1 MKLLKRV
8 LAVMCAIMMVVDLCL
23 ASCLTVYARE
33 YYRAEESQPE
43 MAALNVEE
51 TAPANEEIATQ
62 PAETPA
68 ADTEQTEVMTGVETT
83 AVAEETE
90 SQAQTTV
97 ETQSGETI
105 ESAESSSETEVKE
118 SKETEESKEI
128 KNEEP
133 EKEFVRTMK
142 YEDGDVKVHVAAVTP
157 NAIPENATLKV
168 VPIVERTPSAG
179 MTAEEIAEI
188 NNINNQYKA
197 VEQKLAEKAENEEY
211 DITGFLAYDITFVD
225 KDGNKVEPSGEVKV
239 SMDYKRAVIP
249 AEAAKVDAEVTDVT
263 VMHFEE
269 DANGQVKDVVDMVA
283 DESKEAT
290 VHTTENAE
298 VQKTE
303 FVTDSF
309 STYTI
314 TWRQTVKISATIKD
328 TAGKE
333 INLTSSLSVN
343 VKDEISIRDTIKENG
358 HLRITATDGAE
369 YEYQYAKVDKYVTD
383 RLKLDGSKIKYWE
396 DEDEWEKVGNKKLIL
411 YYKKVDSQSDKV
423 KVYVYVATKYGEN
436 NKYSWA
442 DNPEFLEL
450 LGISKD
456 TVDGNGYFPVG
467 EITLD
472 RSYFEGKQSTRENV
486 PFITNEKDWQEL
498 MEALGKLDTSTL
510 IKDSTDNKDYSQ
522 NRGNS
527 VGEHIANAEVAY
539 NQIAGSQKTALFYWP
554 QANHSYGFNNQSVRY
569 HLDLK
574 FQVRTIHFIYGN
586 NGITDS
592 IAKDGAEFD
601 TRGYIKGAEIQ
612 APRNLKIPDGYK
624 FAGYFTDADFTT
636 PWEGIGTPIEEDTTV
651 YVKLAKKEEVV
662 LNYVNVSGPLAGSL
676 STYSEILK
684 TTATE
689 AQGSTATANPG
700 YVFDG
705 WYADEECTQ
714 LLSGDSVFKPTK
726 PEDGWVDGTT
736 YYARFLKQS
745 TTSSPKVSKSKYI
758 KKNDDGT
765 YDLTLNVSG
774 TSGTITNKA
783 LVDIVL
789 VLDNS
794 SSMGGDNSR
803 LGLMK
808 EAVSGMI
815 DSLSGKET
823 VDVMWD
829 VISFSGTSVN
839 QSGGFVD
846 SQLAKNYVNN
856 IQKSSGTNY
865 QAGLTAA
872 ESALASSRSGSQK
885 IVVFLTD
892 GRPYGHTAANG
903 EYTGSQQTGFYFG
916 MQAATRI
923 NCDKFYAVGVSLGT
937 GYHDYGTYNGE
948 YLGNKT
954 AREVLE
960 DITAR
965 VAASEKTVM
974 TTSDEGMTQIFN
986 DISGS
991 VLNVSCKRVEVVDT
1005 LSNYVKVNAG
1015 TKLAVTIKN
1024 STEQNA
1030 QANIVASGETD
1041 ELTAEDL
1048 QNGVTFENISLKDN
1062 SGTEVTTV
1070 TVKYE
1075 PTSEDGTNGKV
1086 TLTFLRDYEL
1096 ESGMVYD
1103 ITMNIS
1109 PTDYAVSEYA
1119 EKGYV
1124 VDGTEITGDLG
1135 TDDVNNETSS
1145 NKPGFH
1151 SNSSATV
1158 TYVYNDSYYEE
1169 TYDHPVVQ
1177 VPETKSIEVV
1187 KKWADANNAYGKRPS
1202 ELAFKVMQSTDGQ
1215 NWMPYKA
1222 EGDTSTERDYTE
1234 YSMTSANVDSA
1245 DSTIWK
1251 LTIPDLPMKDAEGN
1265 NVTYKVEE
1273 ISTAA
1278 NGYVVSYDG
1287 ASQENVTNTLAW
1299 KMVKQSTSVD
1309 ANGKY
1314 VRLEGAT
1321 FTATNGYD
1329 VYYGKSNAQGE
1340 IEFYSNDQYGSSIT
1354 LPDGEYILK
1363 ETSAPVGYSKDDT
1376 EWTLNIIDGVASI
1389 KVNGA
1394 EKGQYVA
1401 EENCVVI
1408 AFDNEPLYEL
1418 PEAGGSGI
1426 YWYTIGGMLFMM
1438 AAALILYKNKHR
1450 EVLKR

>member
-8 LAVMCAIMMVVDLCL
+8 LAVLCAIMMVVDLCL

-33 YYRAEESQPE
+33 YYRAEDMIAEDSQPE

-51 TAPANEEIATQ
+51 TVSASEEIATQ

-68 ADTEQTEVMTGVETT
+68 ADTEQTEVTTVAETT
-83 AVAEETE
+83 AVAGETE

-97 ETQSGETI
+97 ETQSGEMI
-105 ESAESSSETEVKE
+105 ESTEIAEEESREPESEETE
-118 SKETEESKEI
+118 
-128 KNEEP
+128 
-133 EKEFVRTMK
+133 EFVRTME
-142 YEDGDVKVHVAAVTP
+142 YEDGDVKVSVAAVTP

-168 VPIVERTPSAG
+168 VPIVERTPAAG
-179 MTAEEIAEI
+179 MSAEEIAEI

-197 VEQKLAEKAENEEY
+197 VEQKLDEKAENEEY

-225 KDGNKVEPSGEVKV
+225 KDGNKVEPNGEVKV

-249 AEAAKVDAEVTDVT
+249 AEAAKVDAEATDVT

-314 TWRQTVKISATIKD
+314 TWTRQNVIITPVIKDGNGKVIVPKTDIKINVNIREGKSGKISDYISEAKAETIIADDETVYEYDHAEVNDETVKYFRY
-328 TAGKE
+328 
-333 INLTSSLSVN
+333 N
-343 VKDEISIRDTIKENG
+343 
-358 HLRITATDGAE
+358 
-369 YEYQYAKVDKYVTD
+369 
-383 RLKLDGSKIKYWE
+383 
-396 DEDEWEKVGNKKLIL
+396 NKKIQYSNNNRSWETGDLTL
-411 YYKKVDSQSDKV
+411 YYKKATSQSDKV
-423 KVYVYVATKYGEN
+423 KVYVYVATKYGDKN
-436 NKYSWA
+436 QYSWA
-442 DNPEFLEL
+442 DNEEFLEL

-472 RSYFEGKQSTRENV
+472 RSYFEGKNSQTVGAALINKE
-486 PFITNEKDWQEL
+486 EDWNQL
-498 MEALGKLDTSTL
+498 MEALGNLDTSTL
-510 IKDSTDNKDYSQ
+510 SVYPYSR
-522 NRGNS
+522 NSGNS
-527 VGEHIANAEVAY
+527 VGEHIANAEVSY
-539 NQIAGSQKTALFYWP
+539 GESMGSQRTALFRW
-554 QANHSYGFNNQSVRY
+554 NMTTSFGFEDQTVKY

-574 FQVRTIHFIYGN
+574 FQIRTIHFIYGN
-586 NGITDS
+586 NGIKTE
-592 IAKDGAEFD
+592 APDGQEFD
-601 TRGYIKGAEIQ
+601 TRVYIKGAEIQ

-624 FAGYFTDADFTT
+624 FAGYFTDEDFTT

-662 LNYVNVSGPLAGSL
+662 LNYVNVSGSAAGSL
-676 STYSEILK
+676 SAYNEILK
-684 TTATE
+684 INAE
-689 AQGSTATANPG
+689 DAQGSTATVNPG

-726 PEDGWVDGTT
+726 PDDGWVDGTT

-846 SQLAKNYVNN
+846 SQSAKNHVNS

-892 GRPYGHTAANG
+892 GRPYGHTGANG
-903 EYTGSQQTGFYFG
+903 EYTGNQQTGFYFG
-916 MQAATRI
+916 MQAATGI

-937 GYHDYGTYNGE
+937 GYQDYGTYNGE

-1030 QANIVASGETD
+1030 QANIVASGETN
-1041 ELTAEDL
+1041 ELTEENL

-1075 PTSEDGTNGKV
+1075 PTSENGTNGKV

-1135 TDDVNNETSS
+1135 TDDVNNHTSS
-1145 NKPGFH
+1145 GQPGFH

-1215 NWMPYKA
+1215 NWTPYKA
-1222 EGDTSTERDYTE
+1222 EGDTTTERDYTE
-1234 YSMTSANVDSA
+1234 YSMTSDNVDSA
-1245 DSTIWK
+1245 DLTIWK

-1265 NVTYKVEE
+1265 NVIYKVEE
-1273 ISTAA
+1273 ISSAA
-1278 NGYVVSYDG
+1278 NGYVVGYDG

-1321 FTATNGYD
+1321 FTATKGSD

-1340 IEFYSNDQYGSSIT
+1340 IEFYSSDHYGSSIS

-1376 EWTLNIIDGVASI
+1376 EWTLSIIDGVASI
-1389 KVNGA
+1389 KVNGT
-1394 EKGQYVA
+1394 EKGVYVA
-1401 EENCVVI
+1401 DENCIVI

-1418 PEAGGSGI
+1418 PEAGGLGI

>member
-43 MAALNVEE
+43 KAALNVEE

-68 ADTEQTEVMTGVETT
+68 ADTEQTEVTTVAETT
-83 AVAEETE
+83 AVAGETE
-90 SQAQTTV
+90 SQAQITV

-105 ESAESSSETEVKE
+105 ESAEIAAKE
-118 SKETEESKEI
+118 SR
-128 KNEEP
+128 EP
-133 EKEFVRTMK
+133 ESEEIEEFVRTME
-142 YEDGDVKVHVAAVTP
+142 YEDGDVKVSVAAVTP

-168 VPIVERTPSAG
+168 VPIVERTPAVG
-179 MTAEEIAEI
+179 MSAEEVAEI

-197 VEQKLAEKAENEEY
+197 VEQKLTEKAENEEY

-225 KDGNKVEPSGEVKV
+225 KDGNKVEPNGEVKV

-269 DANGQVKDVVDMVA
+269 DANGQVKDIVDMVA

-314 TWRQTVKISATIKD
+314 TWTQQNVIITPVIKDGNGKVIVPKTDININVDRSDGKSVKISDYISEAGTIIIAD
-328 TAGKE
+328 
-333 INLTSSLSVN
+333 
-343 VKDEISIRDTIKENG
+343 
-358 HLRITATDGAE
+358 DGTV
-369 YEYQYAKVDKYVTD
+369 YEYDHAEVNDKTV
-383 RLKLDGSKIKYWE
+383 KYFRYN
-396 DEDEWEKVGNKKLIL
+396 NKKIQYSNNKESWKTGDLTL

-423 KVYVYVATKYGEN
+423 KVYVYVATKYGDKN
-436 NKYSWA
+436 QYSWA
-442 DNPEFLEL
+442 DNGEFLEL

-456 TVDGNGYFPVG
+456 TVDDNGYFPVG

-472 RSYFEGKQSTRENV
+472 RSYFEGKNSQTVGAALINDE
-486 PFITNEKDWQEL
+486 EDWNQL
-498 MEALGKLDTSTL
+498 MGALGNLDTSTL
-510 IKDSTDNKDYSQ
+510 SVYPYSQ
-522 NRGNS
+522 NSGNS
-527 VGEHIANAEVAY
+527 VGEHIANAEVSYGASM
-539 NQIAGSQKTALFYWP
+539 GSQRTALFRW
-554 QANHSYGFNNQSVRY
+554 NMTTSFGFKDQTVEY

-586 NGITDS
+586 NGIKNE
-592 IAKDGAEFD
+592 APDGQEFD

-662 LNYVNVSGPLAGSL
+662 LNYVNVSGSAAGSL
-676 STYSEILK
+676 SAYNEILK
-684 TTATE
+684 INDEE
-689 AQGSTATANPG
+689 AKGSTATTNSG

-714 LLSGDSVFKPTK
+714 LLSSDSIFKPTK

-745 TTSSPKVSKSKYI
+745 TTSSPNVSKAKYI
-758 KKNDDGT
+758 KKNDNGT

-783 LVDIVL
+783 LLDIVL

-794 SSMGGDNSR
+794 SSMGSGEGSR
-803 LGLMK
+803 LEMMK
-808 EAVSGMI
+808 SAVGKMI
-815 DSLSGKET
+815 GSFSGKTT
-823 VDVMWD
+823 VDVNWE
-829 VISFSGTSVN
+829 VITFSKYAHN
-839 QSGGFVD
+839 ASGGWVKSD
-846 SQLAKNYVNN
+846 LAASAVST
-856 IQKSSGTNY
+856 ISKSSGTNY
-865 QAGLTAA
+865 QAGLLEAQNV
-872 ESALASSRSGSQK
+872 LQSSRSGSKK
-885 IVVFLTD
+885 IVIFLTD
-892 GRPYGHTAANG
+892 GEPYTYLDGNGEAHSNQPMAYHKALETAANL
-903 EYTGSQQTGFYFG
+903 T
-916 MQAATRI
+916 
-923 NCDKFYAVGVSLGT
+923 CDQFYAVGVDLRT
-937 GYHDYGTYNGE
+937 GSTTYNNSDYNISYGE
-948 YLGNKT
+948 LT
-954 AREVLE
+954 PAEVLE
-960 DITAR
+960 NISNA
-965 VAASEKTVM
+965 VNAGVHQS
-974 TTSDEGMTQIFN
+974 TTTESTKLETLFN

-1119 EKGYV
+1119 ENGYV

-1135 TDDVNNETSS
+1135 TDDVNNHTSS
-1145 NKPGFH
+1145 GQPGFH

-1187 KKWADANNAYGKRPS
+1187 KKWADANDAYGKRPS
-1202 ELAFKVMQSTDGQ
+1202 KLAFKVMQSTDGQ

-1287 ASQENVTNTLAW
+1287 ASQENVTNALAW